1 MFFFR
6 LLSLLPFW
14 VLYRISDGLF
24 LLAYHI
30 TGYRRKV
37 VRENLSLCFPDKSE
51 REIIRLEREFYRH
64 LCDVVV
70 ETIKLIS
77 ISPENL
83 RKRIRHENPDFADE
97 IIRSGNSYVAMATH
111 MANWEWLLA
120 GNALYLNGEIDA
132 VYKPL
137 HNRFF
142 DRLMLKIRT
151 RFGCWPV
158 PSDSVLRSQ
167 VSRRTIP
174 KGIAMAADQTPGPDN
189 SAVIDFLDRK
199 TLFFKGPPKLAAKLK
214 FPVFYA
220 GIRKERRG
228 HYILFVEPMGN
239 PEEVGDERILKD
251 FAARLERDIRLQP
264 ALWLWSHK
272 RWKHAIRVNR

>member
-1 MFFFR
+1 MFFFY

-14 VLYRISDGLF
+14 FLYRISDMLF
-24 LLAYHI
+24 LLAYHAA
-30 TGYRRKV
+30 GYRRKV
-37 VRENLSLCFPDKSE
+37 VRDNLSRCFPEKSE
-51 REIIRLEREFYRH
+51 KEIQRLEREFYRH

-77 ISPENL
+77 ISPEQL
-83 RKRIRHENPDFADE
+83 KKRIRHENPGFAE
-97 IIRSGNSYVAMATH
+97 EVLGAGNSYVAMASH
-111 MANWEWLLA
+111 QGNWEWLLA
-120 GNALYLNGEIDA
+120 GNALYLNGKIDA

-158 PSDSVLRSQ
+158 PSDTVLRSQ
-167 VSRRTIP
+167 VSRRAIP
-174 KGIAMAADQTPGPDN
+174 KGIAMAADQTPGPEN
-189 SAVIDFLDRK
+189 SAVITFLGRK

-220 GIRKERRG
+220 GIRQERRG
-228 HYILFVEPMGN
+228 YYVLYVESMADPLA
-239 PEEVGDERILKD
+239 VGEDAILKD
-251 FAARLERDIRLQP
+251 FAARLERDILQQP

-272 RWKHAIRVNR
+272 RWKHQIPAM